1 MKRKQTS
8 EDLKWKKPE
17 LDYEELTRLE
27 EDDSGDEDD
36 LDHEETD
43 SDCEELTRLEEDE
56 SESDSEDDLNHE
68 RDYWFWENRNRSGED
83 ILEWLRYMIRLYKW
97 SQKETYFRR

>member
-8 EDLKWKKPE
+8 EDLKWKKPKS
-17 LDYEELTRLE
+17 DYEELTRLE

-43 SDCEELTRLEEDE
+43 SDCEELTRLE
-56 SESDSEDDLNHE
+56 
-68 RDYWFWENRNRSGED
+68 
-83 ILEWLRYMIRLYKW
+83 
-97 SQKETYFRR
+97 